1 LAIRLTVKQE
11 NFCIAY
17 METGNATEAF
27 RRSYNCAK
35 MKPESINRKAKDMSD
50 HVKIRARMDEIRKP
64 IMEKLE
70 VSEEKTLRR
79 LMQGQEFDIRSMYYP
94 IDHPARPGQLKH
106 PLDLDDDTAKAVVG
120 VKFDKD
126 TGELVEYKI
135 IDVRGCC
142 ELLGKHLKLFTD
154 KTEHS
159 NPDGTPLALSVT
171 FVTPAAKP

>member
-64 IMEKLE
+64 IMERLE
-70 VSEEKTLRR
+70 VSEEKTLKR

-94 IDHPARPGQLKH
+94 MDHPERPGQLKH
-106 PLDLDDDTAKAVVG
+106 PLDLDETTAKAVVG

-126 TGELVEYKI
+126 TGVLVEYKI

-154 KTEHS
+154 KTELS
-159 NPDGTPLALSVT
+159 GPGDGPIVTRVELVAL
-171 FVTPAAKP
+171 